1 MIFGGEEL
9 AGHWQATAQGD
20 DVMKE
25 GEGSPGSKGGGTEE
39 TGWYRLR
46 EGRVDG
52 AGVSEEWQK

>member
-39 TGWYRLR
+39 TGW
-46 EGRVDG
+46 
-52 AGVSEEWQK
+52 